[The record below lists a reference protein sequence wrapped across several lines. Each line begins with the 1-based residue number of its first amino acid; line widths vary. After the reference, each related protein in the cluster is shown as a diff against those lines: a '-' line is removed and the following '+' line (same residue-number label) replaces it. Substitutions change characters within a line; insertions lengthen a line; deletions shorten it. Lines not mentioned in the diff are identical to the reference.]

1 VRLIV
6 GVSIESDG
14 LHAVGVRRARVL
26 WAVEARRGDE
36 VPLGE
41 ALAAFLGALPVGR
54 FARPRATVAVG
65 PTYAQTKRL
74 AGLPALGDERVLAR
88 TVSEH
93 AERFFLRDGVP
104 LVTTSVRLDADGR
117 PWAAAL
123 QKDAVD
129 TIVTACQT
137 SRLRLAG
144 IVPAVDVGQPKA
156 GGLASL
162 GANAQQYATA
172 YGAAVIPGALTWRA
186 HPMAVHDAPRWRVTA
201 AASATIGALGLAL
214 VAPGVS
220 AHVVEQRAITHLV
233 AVAGPSGTARRMA
246 RDIELVTGALSEVG
260 TFDRGRRPATMLLAD
275 LARVLPD
282 GAALLALHVDSVGG
296 SIVALTPQAAA
307 LLTHLERVPG
317 LAAPEI
323 TGPVTREIAG
333 GHDLERVTVRFR
345 WSTRP

>member
-1 VRLIV
+1 VRLVV
-6 GVSIESDG
+6 GLSIESDE
-14 LHAVGVRRARVL
+14 LHAVGVRGARVL
-26 WAVEARRGDE
+26 WAVEATRGDE

-41 ALAAFLGALPVGR
+41 ALVAFLGALPVGR
-54 FARPRATVAVG
+54 LGRPRTTVAVG
-65 PTYAQTKRL
+65 PVYAQTKRL
-74 AGLPALGDERVLAR
+74 AGLPALGDERVLAK

-123 QKDAVD
+123 RKNVVD

-137 SRLRLAG
+137 SRLRLVG

-162 GANAQQYATA
+162 GANARQYATA

-186 HPMAVHDAPRWRVTA
+186 HPMAEHGAPRWRVTA
-201 AASATIGALGLAL
+201 AASATIVALGLAL
-214 VAPGVS
+214 LAPGIS
-220 AHVVEQRAITHLV
+220 ALMAEHHAVARLAAI
-233 AVAGPSGTARRMA
+233 AGPSETARRMA
-246 RDIELVTGALSEVG
+246 RDVELVTGALSEVG
-260 TFDRGRRPATMLLAD
+260 AFDRGRRPVTVLLAD
-275 LARVLPD
+275 LARALPD
-282 GAALLALHVDSVGG
+282 GAALLGLHVDSVGG

-333 GHDLERVTVRFR
+333 GHDLQRVTVRFR